1 MSDAFVRFYEQNVLD
16 VYGYLIYRVGARA
29 EAERLTQLT
38 FERAAHHWRTLRSD
52 PDGDRL
58 RLFRIAREAASARR
72 PATDGDD
79 PGLDPDLA
87 NALSKLDRSA
97 RSVIALRWGANLAGP
112 EIATVLG
119 VTENT
124 VRRRLSRG
132 LRRLRTE
139 LDNDGARSN
148 PAGLGAGGGEREQAP
163 APRPGGGPRDA

>member
-38 FERAAHHWRTLRSD
+38 FERAAHEWSTLRSD

-58 RLFRIAREAASARR
+58 RLFRIAREAASTRR

-79 PGLDPDLA
+79 PGVAPDLA
-87 NALSKLDRSA
+87 NAFAKLDRSA

-112 EIATVLG
+112 EIAMVLG
-119 VTENT
+119 VSEDT

-139 LDNDGARSN
+139 LD
-148 PAGLGAGGGEREQAP
+148 GGGC
-163 APRPGGGPRDA
+163 RDA

>member
-1 MSDAFVRFYEQNVLD
+1 MSDAFVHFYEQNVQD

-38 FERAAHHWRTLRSD
+38 FERAAREWSTLRSD

-58 RLFRIAREAASARR
+58 RLFRVAREAASTRR
-72 PATDGDD
+72 PTTGADD
-79 PGLDPDLA
+79 PGVAPDLA
-87 NALSKLDRSA
+87 TALAKLDRSE

-119 VTENT
+119 VSENT

-139 LDNDGARSN
+139 LDDGARSD
-148 PAGLGAGGGEREQAP
+148 PAGLGAGGGDREQAW
-163 APRPGGGPRDA
+163 APRPGGDSPDA

>member
-38 FERAAHHWRTLRSD
+38 FERAAHEWSTLRSD

-58 RLFRIAREAASARR
+58 RLFRIAREAASTRR
-72 PATDGDD
+72 PADGDD
-79 PGLDPDLA
+79 PGLAPDLA
-87 NALSKLDRSA
+87 NALAKLDRSA

-119 VTENT
+119 VSEDT

-139 LDNDGARSN
+139 LDNDGARSD
-148 PAGLGAGGGEREQAP
+148 PAGLGAEGGEREQAP
-163 APRPGGGPRDA
+163 APRPGGGSRDA